1 MKVTIQSV
9 NFTAAEQ
16 LREFIQLKLDKLD
29 HYYDHVTDSQV
40 YLKVEKDNEHGNKHI
55 EIKVNVPGHILIA
68 TEDAGTFEAATDLC
82 MDKLKHQL
90 IKYKEKTLGRTH

>member
-9 NFTAAEQ
+9 NFTAADH
-16 LREFIQLKLDKLD
+16 LRQFIQTKLDKLD
-29 HYYDHVTDSQV
+29 HFYDHITDAQV

-55 EIKVNVPGHILIA
+55 EIKLNVPGSNIIA
-68 TEDAGTFEAATDLC
+68 KEDGGTFEAATDLC
-82 MDKLKHQL
+82 MDKLKAQL